1 MHRTHY
7 RDLLSA
13 AIFLL
18 LALTGLA
25 RAADA
30 KDTIAAS
37 DTYSSLTEL
46 FEEWRAFEN
55 PPLRN
60 GAPDYTKGRF
70 RADYPEFLALRDR
83 LEAIDPSGWPVEQQ
97 VDWHVVRAEMNGFEF
112 NYKVLKPWVRDPA
125 FYQSIWTYRSDVPA
139 HEGPTHHAVL
149 ELWTYKFPLSEEE
162 EARMLSDLAV
172 IPPLMQ
178 QAQQNLTGNARDLWR
193 AGIRIIERQ
202 GDVLDQIRAQ
212 ITSPSPEMTAALDKA
227 STATDELVSWLQ
239 AELPSKNGPS
249 GVGRENYTW
258 LLQQVHYVPMS
269 WMDEVRLLERE
280 LDRSWSSLKLEE
292 HANRDL
298 PPATA
303 ADTKEELNRLADR
316 KAHEFMRWL
325 IKDDILPGKDYLEPA
340 LREHLIEYV
349 PSEERNFFSIGAH
362 IDPTPLYSHFYHWFD
377 LAQMDSEPHPS
388 PIRRGPLLYN
398 IFDSRNEGTATGVE
412 EMFMHAG
419 LYEDSPRSRELV
431 WIMLAQRAARG
442 LGSLYAHSNDMD
454 MAEASQVHVKWTPRD
469 WMNNEPELL
478 QFEQH
483 LYLRQPGYGTSYVTG
498 KYLLERLLAHRHRQT
513 EGQDYSVK
521 DFFRELNSA
530 GSVPISLVHWQL
542 TGDSTEIDRIMEN
555 AADKPF

>member
-1 MHRTHY
+1 MNRSQY
-7 RDLLSA
+7 RGLLCA
-13 AIFLL
+13 EIFLL

-25 RAADA
+25 TAADA

-83 LEAIDPSGWPVEQQ
+83 LEAIDPSGGPVEQQ

-112 NYKVLKPWVRDPA
+112 NYKVLKPWVRNPA

-178 QAQQNLTGNARDLWR
+178 QAQQNLTGNARDLWH
-193 AGIRIIERQ
+193 AGIRNIERQ

-212 ITSPSPEMTAALDKA
+212 ITSPGPEMTAALGKA

-258 LLQQVHYVPMS
+258 LLQQVHYIPMT

-298 PPATA
+298 QPAPVA
-303 ADTKEELNRLADR
+303 
-316 KAHEFMRWL
+316 
-325 IKDDILPGKDYLEPA
+325 
-340 LREHLIEYV
+340 
-349 PSEERNFFSIGAH
+349 
-362 IDPTPLYSHFYHWFD
+362 
-377 LAQMDSEPHPS
+377 
-388 PIRRGPLLYN
+388 
-398 IFDSRNEGTATGVE
+398 
-412 EMFMHAG
+412 
-419 LYEDSPRSRELV
+419 
-431 WIMLAQRAARG
+431 
-442 LGSLYAHSNDMD
+442 
-454 MAEASQVHVKWTPRD
+454 
-469 WMNNEPELL
+469 
-478 QFEQH
+478 
-483 LYLRQPGYGTSYVTG
+483 
-498 KYLLERLLAHRHRQT
+498 
-513 EGQDYSVK
+513 
-521 DFFRELNSA
+521 
-530 GSVPISLVHWQL
+530 
-542 TGDSTEIDRIMEN
+542 
-555 AADKPF
+555 